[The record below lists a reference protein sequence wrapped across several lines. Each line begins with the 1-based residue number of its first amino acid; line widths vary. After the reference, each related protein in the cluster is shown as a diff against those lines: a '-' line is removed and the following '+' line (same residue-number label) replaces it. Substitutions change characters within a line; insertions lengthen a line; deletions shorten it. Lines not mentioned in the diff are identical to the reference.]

1 MLANHLRDLFRFLW
15 PPASPALLLPH
26 CFFRTVYL
34 LSFFSR
40 FFWEKVMRSAAS
52 WGIWK
57 VGICLILNLEIM
69 KHNLN
74 FKENTG
80 GYSLPLK
87 KSLLIVKVSAAHN
100 SKI

>member
-1 MLANHLRDLFRFLW
+1 
-15 PPASPALLLPH
+15 
-26 CFFRTVYL
+26 
-34 LSFFSR
+34 
-40 FFWEKVMRSAAS
+40 MRSAAS

-74 FKENTG
+74 FNENTG

-87 KSLLIVKVSAAHN
+87 KSLLIVKVSATQN
-100 SKI
+100 SKMQTNLNVNPNLDSLRLTVILKLKPNYSLFSAYTIRLLTVEYDK